1 MLAAWKRHQL
11 RQGIGDCASK
21 KLGNDDRYLQGV
33 YEGAKYIYNHGYQ
46 DLQSFEQ
53 HPVQDL
59 QKLGSDVVSYGE
71 GQLKSTLEG
80 DATGMVSKALGFGG
94 SNPIDGIVK
103 SVVGKG
109 ISDGVSAVGK
119 AMSGGDDDGGAPPS
133 SSAPDDDVF
142 GGWLRRRLTGA
153 ANTEDDHETT
163 KRILQSGGAGFQASR
178 LTSGMLLNASRALN
192 ASYAYSILKG
202 ELWQDIGDRAP

>member
-1 MLAAWKRHQL
+1 M
-11 RQGIGDCASK
+11 
-21 KLGNDDRYLQGV
+21 
-33 YEGAKYIYNHGYQ
+33 
-46 DLQSFEQ
+46 
-53 HPVQDL
+53 
-59 QKLGSDVVSYGE
+59 
-71 GQLKSTLEG
+71 T
-80 DATGMVSKALGFGG
+80 
-94 SNPIDGIVK
+94 
-103 SVVGKG
+103 
-109 ISDGVSAVGK
+109 K

-202 ELWQDIGDRAP
+202 GSAPFTPMFSIPSGIASGYVSYFKNTILSNSTFTGSKWSVTAEEAHAHFARVNTATRARNAHHHQTMHAQTMASMSFLHVAQGMRVACAAKTASDGCRWVRCECWSLVL